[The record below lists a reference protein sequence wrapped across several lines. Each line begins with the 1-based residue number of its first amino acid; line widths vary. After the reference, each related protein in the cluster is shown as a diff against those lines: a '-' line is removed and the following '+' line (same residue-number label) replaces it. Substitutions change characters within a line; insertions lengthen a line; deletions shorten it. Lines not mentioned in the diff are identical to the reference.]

1 MNRLDSSLAF
11 YSLDERTAHLAHT
24 LDPNSD
30 DWSFSKD
37 ASMDAAFGSRAG
49 TRATGIPAV
58 PLYDYLHL
66 AAEDGFMP
74 GLQFPQ
80 VAVPGE
86 CATSLRYLNNYLI
99 FLMS

>member
-1 MNRLDSSLAF
+1 MAMNRHDSSLAF
-11 YSLDERTAHLAHT
+11 YSLDERTAHLAQT

-37 ASMDAAFGSRAG
+37 ASMDPTFASRAG

-66 AAEDGFMP
+66 ASEDGFMP

-80 VAVPGE
+80 VAVPG
-86 CATSLRYLNNYLI
+86 
-99 FLMS
+99 